1 MFASARSQFVVSLS
15 AIFMMALAAPLVAQ
29 DAARPAVSQA
39 PSAGQIPAAAQ
50 VERGRYI
57 VEDVALCGRCHSP
70 LDQNGNRD
78 RFRWLMGGQVALET
92 TVPNP
97 GDWAILAPRLAGT
110 PPGTD
115 AEIVTLLTTGIA
127 RRGHPLRNPMPQF
140 RLSKADAEAVLAYL
154 KSLGRPGPVESP
166 AVSFTKR

>member
-1 MFASARSQFVVSLS
+1 MFASARSQFVASLS
-15 AIFMMALAAPLVAQ
+15 AIFMVALATPMVAQ
-29 DAARPAVSQA
+29 DAAR
-39 PSAGQIPAAAQ
+39 AAAPQ
-50 VERGRYI
+50 ASTAAQPATAQIERGRYI
-57 VEDVALCGRCHSP
+57 VEDIALCGRCHSP

-92 TVPNP
+92 TVPSAA
-97 GDWAILAPRLAGT
+97 DWAIVAPRLAGT

-115 AEIVTLLTTGIA
+115 AEIVTLLTTGIS

-166 AVSFTKR
+166 AVTFTRR